1 MSRHSWLFAAV
12 AATVGLLVAACGAAG
27 GAKPGNS
34 VGTGGANPGSSASAK
49 PNAGALSSEAV
60 ATIRKARSVHVSGT
74 GTQGSQQVAVDVI
87 LTTSGGL
94 AGKLTIGS
102 HSVKLL
108 ITPRHT
114 YIDMTRSIFTWQK
127 IPLSACAVMCGKW
140 LAAPH
145 STLKSLAGDV
155 GWKTLVAAWAGL
167 LAHNLVA
174 YGGRAT
180 ISGQPAVKLSVVGGA
195 AYVAAHGP
203 PYLLR
208 IQAGPSQF
216 TFSDWNTAALPSPLP
231 ASKVVT
237 QSQLTGG

>member
-1 MSRHSWLFAAV
+1 MSRHSWPVAAV
-12 AATVGLLVAACGAAG
+12 AATTGLLLAACGTAG

-34 VGTGGANPGSSASAK
+34 VSTEGANPSSSASAK
-49 PNAGALSSEAV
+49 PNVAALRSAVV
-60 ATIRKARSVHVSGT
+60 ATIKNARSVHVSGT
-74 GTQGSQQVAVDVI
+74 GTQGSQQVAMDAI

-108 ITPRHT
+108 TTPRHT
-114 YIDMTRSIFTWQK
+114 YVDMTRSVFRWQK
-127 IPLSACAVMCGKW
+127 IPLSACALMCGKW
-140 LAAPH
+140 LAAPN
-145 STLKSLAGDV
+145 SVRKSLAGDV
-155 GWKTLVAAWAGL
+155 GWNTIVAVWAGL
-167 LAHNLVA
+167 LAHDVVA

-216 TFSDWNTAALPSPLP
+216 TFSDWNTAALPSPPP

-237 QSQLTGG
+237 PSQLTGG